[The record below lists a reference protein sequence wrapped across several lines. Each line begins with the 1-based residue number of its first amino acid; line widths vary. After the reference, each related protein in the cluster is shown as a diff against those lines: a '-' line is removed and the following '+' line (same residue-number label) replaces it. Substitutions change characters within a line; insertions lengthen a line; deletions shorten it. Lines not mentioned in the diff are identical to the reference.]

1 MYFIEASARHPIRMN
16 TITDRIRAARVLR
29 GWSQAKLAE
38 ACGWSPSRVGNYE
51 QGSREPGLDDLEA
64 MASAMWVANSWLLT
78 GSTTPA
84 EGGRYRI
91 MPPGILIVEDYPTGH
106 RQAGKRSPFR
116 LDALDGVPV
125 GEARQTDEPR
135 ADNPFHPWAPV
146 VGAESPEY
154 LARIGAAASPTPPSP
169 RQDQRAPLRRIAA
182 WDRPD
187 DLPASEYGFLDHLD
201 AYLSAGHGGPSADM
215 VERTDK
221 ATPFRSDWM
230 RAKGWDPR
238 THFTM
243 RCKGDSMEPTIQDGA
258 PVVID
263 TSPAGRRVQSA
274 RIYAIAID
282 GELLLKRLDRLPGGM
297 MRVRSDNP
305 SPLYPPFEAPEAS
318 IEVIGRAV
326 WTPTEL

>member
-1 MYFIEASARHPIRMN
+1 MHMN
-16 TITDRIRAARVLR
+16 TVTDRIRAARVLR

-38 ACGWSPSRVGNYE
+38 ACGWAAASRVGNYE
-51 QGSREPGLDDLEA
+51 QGSREPGLDDLAA
-64 MASAMWVANSWLLT
+64 MADAMWVAQSWLLT
-78 GSTTPA
+78 GSTSPTD
-84 EGGRYRI
+84 GGRYRV
-91 MPPGILIVEDYPTGH
+91 MSPGILVVEEYTTGH
-106 RQAGKRSPFR
+106 RNAGKRSPFR

-125 GEARQTDEPR
+125 GDGGAVREDPPA
-135 ADNPFHPWAPV
+135 AYAP
-146 VGAESPEY
+146 S
-154 LARIGAAASPTPPSP
+154 PPSP

-243 RCKGDSMEPTIQDGA
+243 RCKGDSMEPIIQDRA

-263 TSPAGRRVQSA
+263 TSPAGRRVQSGKV
-274 RIYAIAID
+274 YAIAID
-282 GELLLKRLDRLPGGM
+282 GEMLLKRLDRLPGGM
-297 MRVRSDNP
+297 IRVRSDNP